1 MESPNGETTPGT
13 APLLPDS
20 KVLLRQSPSQFAF
33 PDAALVPQRPDSR
46 MPRSLF
52 PRWSKRAS
60 FPGHFGEHGTPG
72 ATVLVFGLADSHV
85 GDRSRQDASS
95 EGPVAIGHGRNRG
108 HPSPLQ
114 CRSGPEA
121 SQPFSNGTAGE

>member
-1 MESPNGETTPGT
+1 MENPNGGTTPGA
-13 APLLPDS
+13 APLLPGF
-20 KVLLRQSPSQFAF
+20 KVLPRQSPSQFGF
-33 PDAALVPQRPDSR
+33 PDAEPVPRRPDSR
-46 MPRSLF
+46 MPKSLF
-52 PRWSKRAS
+52 PRWSKLAS
-60 FPGHFGEHGTPG
+60 FPGHFGEHEIPG
-72 ATVLVFGLADSHV
+72 ASVLVFGLADSHV

-121 SQPFSNGTAGE
+121 SQPFSN